1 MKQLEYG
8 KGYQYSHDE
17 PEAIAAMDCLPP
29 SLQGRQYYSPKQR
42 GFEKE
47 IARRL
52 ERWEEIK
59 QQRRTAGAAN
69 RTDSPTRD
77 DSAE

>member
-8 KGYQYSHDE
+8 KGYRYAHDE

-29 SLQGRQYYSPKQR
+29 SLQGRQYYTPKQR
-42 GFEKE
+42 GYEKE

-59 QQRRTAGAAN
+59 QQRRAAASTD
-69 RTDSPTRD
+69 RPDSPDGDER
-77 DSAE
+77 SE